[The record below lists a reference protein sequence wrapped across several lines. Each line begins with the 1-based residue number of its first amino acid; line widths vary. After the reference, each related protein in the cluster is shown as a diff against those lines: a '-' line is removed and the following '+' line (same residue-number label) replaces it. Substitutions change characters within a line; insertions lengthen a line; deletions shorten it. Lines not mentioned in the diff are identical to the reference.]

1 MTYSQ
6 REIVLI
12 PIPFTDLSSSK
23 KRPVIIISND
33 KYNKNNLD
41 IVVVALTSN
50 LIFQNKYGIEID
62 NHNLEK
68 GKLPQK
74 SQIRCDK
81 IYTLSKNI
89 VVRKFNKVNKDTYEL
104 IKQKLSSLI
113 DNKK

>member
-1 MTYSQ
+1 MTFNQ
-6 REIVLI
+6 RDVVLI
-12 PIPFTDLSSSK
+12 PIPFTDLSSNK

-33 KYNKNNLD
+33 NYNKNNLD
-41 IVVVALTSN
+41 TVVVALTSN
-50 LIFQNKYGIEID
+50 LMFKNKYSIEID

-89 VVRKFNKVNKDTYEL
+89 VVKKFNKVNKQTYEL
-104 IKQKLSSLI
+104 IKQKLSVLI
-113 DNKK
+113 DDKR

>member
-1 MTYSQ
+1 MTYNQ
-6 REIVLI
+6 RDIVLI
-12 PIPFTDLSSSK
+12 PIPFTDLSSNK

-33 KYNKNNLD
+33 DYNKNNLD

-50 LIFQNKYGIEID
+50 LIFENKYGIEID

-81 IYTLSKNI
+81 IYTLSKDI
-89 VVRKFNKVNKDTYEL
+89 VVKKFNKINEDTYKL

-113 DNKK
+113 ENKR